1 MRLAES
7 SKSSVPCL
15 ARPAICFGSSDV
27 VPPLTAHALAT
38 LLAQFRVRVGHAS
51 CTGTAWLPV
60 GTCNGT
66 AAIPG
71 YVLGFIVTAERR
83 VHLDQRPGTQ
93 VILFG
98 IRPT

>member
-1 MRLAES
+1 
-7 SKSSVPCL
+7 SVPCL

-27 VPPLTAHALAT
+27 VRPLTAHTLAT
-38 LLAQFRVRVGHAS
+38 LLAQFGVRVGHAS
-51 CTGTAWLPV
+51 CNRTARLPV

-71 YVLGFIVTAERR
+71 YVLGFVVTAERR
-83 VHLDQRPGTQ
+83 VHPNQRPGTQ

-98 IRPT
+98 MSPT